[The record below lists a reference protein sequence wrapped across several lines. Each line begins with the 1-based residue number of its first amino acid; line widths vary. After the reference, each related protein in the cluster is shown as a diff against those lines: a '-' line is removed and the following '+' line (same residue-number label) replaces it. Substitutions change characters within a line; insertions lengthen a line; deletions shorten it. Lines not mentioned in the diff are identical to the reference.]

1 MQNKKLGEKMASKK
15 LKREKLPTPTQKKL
29 SAIIL
34 ACSLEL
40 AMPPL
45 TQPVAFSVVSI
56 SNPVALASEVR

>member
-1 MQNKKLGEKMASKK
+1 MQNKKLGEKMGSDK
-15 LKREKLPTPTQKKL
+15 LKGEKKMPPATQKKL

-45 TQPVAFSVVSI
+45 TQPVA
-56 SNPVALASEVR
+56 PLALATQLLRPMK